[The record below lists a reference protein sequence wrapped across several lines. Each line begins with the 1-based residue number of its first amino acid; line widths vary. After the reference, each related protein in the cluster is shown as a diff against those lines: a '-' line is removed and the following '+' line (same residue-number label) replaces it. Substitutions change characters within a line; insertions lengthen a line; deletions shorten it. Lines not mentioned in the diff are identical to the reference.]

1 MRRSRVFS
9 SAFPHPRDAVL
20 LELDSVTT
28 YRGPAQVLR
37 GVSLAVDNDEVVC
50 LVGRNGAGRTT
61 IIESILGLLPVR
73 SGTIRFRNADIT
85 RLPPHKR
92 AKRGIGYA
100 PEDSGVFPE
109 LTVAEN
115 LMISGWLSETAEGD
129 ATEARVFTV
138 FPEVKLLRPR
148 QGMNLSGG
156 QKKMVAIAR
165 ALALSP
171 YLLILDEAFEGLA
184 PAVVKRFRDAVAMI
198 KGMGISILIAESNLA
213 SAAAIADRLYV
224 VERGEIIFHGA
235 PAEAMADAMVMRTL
249 RG

>member
-1 MRRSRVFS
+1 M
-9 SAFPHPRDAVL
+9 D
-20 LELDSVTT
+20 D
-28 YRGPAQVLR
+28 
-37 GVSLAVDNDEVVC
+37 DEVVC

-61 IIESILGLLPVR
+61 IIESIMGLLPIR
-73 SGTIRFRNADIT
+73 SGTIRFRDADIT
-85 RLPPHKR
+85 RLPPHRR
-92 AKRGIGYA
+92 AKCGIGYA
-100 PEDSGVFPE
+100 PEDTGIFPE

-115 LMISGWLSETAEGD
+115 LMISHWLSERADDE
-129 ATEARVFTV
+129 TEAQVFTV
-138 FPEVKLLRPR
+138 FPEVKLLQPR

-165 ALALSP
+165 ALALAP

-184 PAVVKRFRDAVAMI
+184 PAVVKRFRDAVTMI

-235 PAEAMADAMVMRTL
+235 PAEAMADAAVMRTL

>member
-1 MRRSRVFS
+1 M
-9 SAFPHPRDAVL
+9 L
-20 LELDSVTT
+20 LELDSITT
-28 YRGPAQVLR
+28 YRGSAQILR
-37 GVSLAVDNDEVVC
+37 GISLVVNEDEVVC

-73 SGTIRFRNADIT
+73 SGTIRFRDADIT

-92 AKRGIGYA
+92 AKCGIGYA
-100 PEDSGVFPE
+100 PEDTGVFPE

-115 LMISGWLSETAEGD
+115 LMISRWLSETAEGD
-129 ATEARVFTV
+129 ETDERVFAV
-138 FPEVKLLRPR
+138 FPEVKLLGPR
-148 QGMNLSGG
+148 QGLNLSGG

-184 PAVVKRFRDAVAMI
+184 PAVVKRFRDAVTMI
-198 KGMGISILIAESNLA
+198 KGLGLSILIAESNLA

-224 VERGEIIFHGA
+224 VERGEIIFAGA
-235 PAEAMADAMVMRTL
+235 PADAMADDTVMRTL

>member
-1 MRRSRVFS
+1 M
-9 SAFPHPRDAVL
+9 L
-20 LELDSVTT
+20 LELDSITT
-28 YRGPAQVLR
+28 YRGSAQILR
-37 GVSLAVDNDEVVC
+37 GISLVVNEDEVVC

-73 SGTIRFRNADIT
+73 SGTIRFRDADIT

-92 AKRGIGYA
+92 AKCGIGYA
-100 PEDSGVFPE
+100 PEDTGVFPE

-115 LMISGWLSETAEGD
+115 LMISRWLSETAEGD
-129 ATEARVFTV
+129 ETDERVFAV
-138 FPEVKLLRPR
+138 FPEVKLLGPR
-148 QGMNLSGG
+148 QGLNLSGG

-184 PAVVKRFRDAVAMI
+184 PAVVKRFRDAVTMI

-224 VERGEIIFHGA
+224 VERGEIIFAGA
-235 PAEAMADAMVMRTL
+235 PADAMADDTVIRTL

>member
-1 MRRSRVFS
+1 L
-9 SAFPHPRDAVL
+9 L
-20 LELDSVTT
+20 LELDSITT
-28 YRGPAQVLR
+28 YRGSAQILR
-37 GVSLAVDNDEVVC
+37 GISLVVNEDEVVC

-73 SGTIRFRNADIT
+73 SGTIRFRDADIT

-92 AKRGIGYA
+92 AKCGIGYA
-100 PEDSGVFPE
+100 PEDTGVFPE

-115 LMISGWLSETAEGD
+115 LMISRWLSETAEGD
-129 ATEARVFTV
+129 ETDERVFAV
-138 FPEVKLLRPR
+138 FPEVKLLGPR
-148 QGMNLSGG
+148 QGLNLSGG

-184 PAVVKRFRDAVAMI
+184 PAVVKRFRDAVTMI

-224 VERGEIIFHGA
+224 VERGEIIFAGA
-235 PAEAMADAMVMRTL
+235 PADAMADDTVIRTL

>member
-1 MRRSRVFS
+1 M
-9 SAFPHPRDAVL
+9 L
-20 LELDSVTT
+20 LELDRITT

-37 GVSLAVDNDEVVC
+37 GVSLSVDEDEVVC

-61 IIESILGLLPVR
+61 IIESITGLLPIHA
-73 SGTIRFRNADIT
+73 GTIRFRNTDIT

-92 AKRGIGYA
+92 AQCGIGYA
-100 PEDSGVFPE
+100 PEDAGIFPE

-115 LMISGWLSETAEGD
+115 LMISRWMSRTAQGD
-129 ATEARVFTV
+129 ETEARVFSV
-138 FPEVKLLRPR
+138 FPEVKLLQPR

-165 ALALSP
+165 AMALAP

-184 PAVVKRFRDAVAMI
+184 PAVVKRFREAVMTI
-198 KGMGISILIAESNLA
+198 KGMGIAILIAESNLA

-224 VERGEIIFHGA
+224 VERGEIVFHGT
-235 PAEAMADAMVMRTL
+235 PAEAMADATVMRTL

>member
-1 MRRSRVFS
+1 
-9 SAFPHPRDAVL
+9 VL
-20 LELDSVTT
+20 LELDSITT
-28 YRGPAQVLR
+28 YRGPAQILR
-37 GVSLAVDNDEVVC
+37 GISLAVDSDEVVC

-61 IIESILGLLPVR
+61 IIKSILGLLPVR
-73 SGTIRFRNADIT
+73 SGSIRFRNADIT

-92 AKRGIGYA
+92 AKCGIGYA
-100 PEDSGVFPE
+100 PEDTGIFPE

-115 LMISGWLSETAEGD
+115 LMISRWLSETAQGD
-129 ATEARVFTV
+129 DTETRVFTV

-148 QGMNLSGG
+148 QGLNLSGG

-165 ALALSP
+165 ALALAP

-184 PAVVKRFRDAVAMI
+184 PAVVKRFRDAVTMI

-213 SAAAIADRLYV
+213 SAAAIADRLYI

-235 PAEAMADAMVMRTL
+235 PAEAMADEAVMRTL